1 LALTTALIG
10 LPLVGKTTLFNL
22 LTGSSMEISE
32 FFSGKTE
39 TSTGMAKIPD
49 RRIRYLSEMY
59 KPKKTTFAEIQI
71 SDVPGLVRGASQGKG
86 VGNQFLN
93 AIRNVEILVQVVRAF
108 ENKDIAHADE
118 TIDPLRDVETIDMEL
133 LLADMD
139 VVEKRI
145 ERIKGSKKIKK
156 EDAAELEVLQKIMAG
171 LENETPIH
179 NLGLSEEEKDMLKNY
194 SFLTEKPVILV
205 INIDESQFK
214 AKSYPQ
220 KEALSQLAAEK
231 NIPLIEVCGKIEME
245 ISQLPEEDKQIFLED
260 LGITESGI
268 DLLAK
273 AAYDHLNLMPFFT
286 SGEDEVKAWTIE
298 KGTNAK
304 KAAGKIHSDIER
316 GFIRAEVVKF
326 DDLERLGSMA
336 KIKESGLHRLEGKEY
351 IVQDGDII
359 NFRFNV

>member
-1 LALTTALIG
+1 MALTTALIG
-10 LPLVGKTTLFNL
+10 LPLVGKTTVFNL
-22 LTGSSMEISE
+22 LTGSDMETSD

-39 TSTGMAKIPD
+39 TSTGMAKISD
-49 RRIRYLSEMY
+49 RRIRFLSEMY
-59 KPKKTTFAEIQI
+59 KPKKTTYAEIQA

-108 ENKDIAHADE
+108 ENKDIAHTDDS
-118 TIDPLRDVETIDMEL
+118 IDPMRDIETIDMEL

-145 ERIKGSKKIKK
+145 DRIKNGKKIKK
-156 EDAAELEVLQKIMAG
+156 EETVELEVLQKILDG
-171 LENETPIH
+171 LENEIPIH
-179 NLGLSEEEKDMLKNY
+179 NLGLTEEEKNMLKNY

-205 INIDESQFK
+205 INIDEGQFK

-220 KEALSQLAAEK
+220 KEALHKLAAEK
-231 NIPLIEVCGKIEME
+231 NLPLIEICGKIEME
-245 ISQLPEEDKQIFLED
+245 ISQLPEEDKEIFVED
-260 LGITESGI
+260 LGITEPGI
-268 DLLAK
+268 DQLAR
-273 AAYDHLNLMPFFT
+273 AAYDRLNLMSFFT

-304 KAAGKIHSDIER
+304 RAAGKIHSDIER
-316 GFIRAEVVKF
+316 GFIRAEVVKCN
-326 DDLERLGSMA
+326 DLERLGSMA
-336 KIKESGLHRLEGKEY
+336 KVKESGLHKLEGKEY